1 MQIPRRRKKKK
12 ETINSIS
19 LALSLSLGTVVAA
32 SKSTPPFRTYPHNNN
47 NNNNNNSFLNE
58 KTRVHSSFRRSFEAC
73 FSTKE
78 RERESKESRAFFF
91 SRVFYFFDSRLKC
104 SQTDQQKNDFCLGCH
119 NLGFSKKQRE
129 KREGVAP
136 PK

>member
-32 SKSTPPFRTYPHNNN
+32 SKSTPPFRTYPHN